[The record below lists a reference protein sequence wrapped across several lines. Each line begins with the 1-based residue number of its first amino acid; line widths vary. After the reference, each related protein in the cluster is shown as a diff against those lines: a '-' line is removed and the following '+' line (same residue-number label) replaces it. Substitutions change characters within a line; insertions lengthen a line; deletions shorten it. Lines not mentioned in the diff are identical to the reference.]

1 MIILLSG
8 LFKVEKMRTLSKI
21 NNLSFKDIRS
31 ANFWL
36 NRQKK
41 RKFSMLAENA
51 KLGSNALL
59 KKYLYHK
66 NKYSITGYL

>member
-21 NNLSFKDIRS
+21 NNFSRKNIRS

-36 NRQKK
+36 NRQKQHK
-41 RKFSMLAENA
+41 VLKLAENA
-51 KLGSNALL
+51 KIGSNVLL
-59 KKYLYHK
+59 QKYLQPK
-66 NKYSITGYL
+66 NRYSITGYL